1 MTAVLTGTG
10 NVEEQLEAVIGY
22 TGAMDAFQNLHEAC
36 SKLGHLALNSCQ
48 SPVPAN
54 TDNEESLARIL
65 RLREQV
71 ADQCLEMK
79 IRIKSD
85 QGNYNIPGILAEE
98 NPDITEMTKDLED
111 VKLSIH
117 NKTLAL
123 HRMQFTHAVLEKM
136 KENDKEAQ
144 LMKATGKH
152 TLSLCSRIFR
162 LKQES
167 SEIEDQV
174 REVRK
179 RRLALKKEALGK
191 LMEMRA
197 AKKRKEEKMQALQS
211 EMLKK
216 GQGSMEKHLKMVT
229 LVQNVLQGIIIGSR
243 VNWAADPKLK
253 EIALGLEKN
262 PAFD

>member
-1 MTAVLTGTG
+1 
-10 NVEEQLEAVIGY
+10 
-22 TGAMDAFQNLHEAC
+22 
-36 SKLGHLALNSCQ
+36 
-48 SPVPAN
+48 
-54 TDNEESLARIL
+54 
-65 RLREQV
+65 
-71 ADQCLEMK
+71 
-79 IRIKSD
+79 
-85 QGNYNIPGILAEE
+85 
-98 NPDITEMTKDLED
+98 MTKDLED
-111 VKLSIH
+111 VKHSIH

-136 KENDKEAQ
+136 KGNDKEAQ

-167 SEIEDQV
+167 TEIEDQV

-211 EMLKK
+211 EMLTK
-216 GQGSMEKHLKMVT
+216 GQGSMEKYLKMVT
-229 LVQNVLQGIIIGSR
+229 LVQNVLQ
-243 VNWAADPKLK
+243 WAAHRHNTM
-253 EIALGLEKN
+253 ALPLRPSNFVQRSGTPLHEAGGNVRALEKFPHFRREDSKEN
-262 PAFD
+262 METPVKKIIFTPRPVTPMISQTQANLL

>member
-1 MTAVLTGTG
+1 
-10 NVEEQLEAVIGY
+10 
-22 TGAMDAFQNLHEAC
+22 MDAFQNLHEAC

-79 IRIKSD
+79 IRIKS
-85 QGNYNIPGILAEE
+85 
-98 NPDITEMTKDLED
+98 
-111 VKLSIH
+111 
-117 NKTLAL
+117 
-123 HRMQFTHAVLEKM
+123 
-136 KENDKEAQ
+136 
-144 LMKATGKH
+144 
-152 TLSLCSRIFR
+152 
-162 LKQES
+162 
-167 SEIEDQV
+167 
-174 REVRK
+174 
-179 RRLALKKEALGK
+179 ALKKEALGK
-191 LMEMRA
+191 LMEIRA